1 MTATTQLVETW
12 KEQFNFTFQHH
23 PRREEIMERILGDE
37 LISKAQLDKWWQEA
51 ADCAAGA
58 LNAALQQLSGEPDE

>member
-1 MTATTQLVETW
+1 MTATASLVEAW
-12 KEQFNFTFQHH
+12 KEQFNFTFKHH
-23 PRREEIMERILGDE
+23 PKREEIMARILGDE

-58 LNAALQQLSGEPDE
+58 LNSALQELDEGI